1 MNNDNTDYV
10 SNESGTLSRLFKLPQ
25 HGTTVRTELIAG
37 MTTFLTMVYI
47 VFVNPQ
53 ILGAA
58 QMDPKVVF
66 VTTCLIAGIG
76 SISMGIFANLPVALA
91 PAMGLNAFFAFVV
104 VGAMGI
110 SWQTGMGA
118 IFWGAVGLFLLTLFR
133 IRYWMISN
141 IPLSLRI
148 GITSGIGLFIALMGL
163 KNTGV
168 IVANKDT
175 LVMIGDL
182 SSHGVLLGIL
192 GFFIITVLSSR
203 HFHAAVLVSIVVTS
217 CCGLFFGDVHFSGV
231 YSIPPDI
238 SGVIGEVDLSG
249 ALTLELAGIIFSFML
264 INLFDSSGTLIGV
277 TDKAGLI
284 DGNGKFPNMNKALYV
299 DSVSSVAGA
308 FIGTSSVTAYIES
321 TSGVAVGGR
330 TGLTAVVVGVMFLL
344 VMFFS
349 PLVAMVP
356 PYATAGALIFVG
368 VLMTS
373 SLARVNWD
381 DFTESVPAFITTVMM
396 PFTFSITEGIALG
409 FMSYCIMKVCT
420 GRWRD
425 LNLCVVV
432 VAALFALKIILVIS
446 NWRGFPDIMSSDYA
460 GELMIWIMLAT
471 LAVVFVV
478 GFRVLTSGARKAI
491 RRLSD
496 RLNIDVIPVESM
508 VDQMGKSAGDEF
520 LRYLHRPDESH
531 LQNAAQVLL
540 IWQIV
545 IVDGSEQNLLQWHR
559 ILQKARLAA
568 PITDAQ
574 VRLALG
580 FLRETEP
587 EMQDINAFQMRYNA
601 FFQPAEGVHWL
612 H

>member
-1 MNNDNTDYV
+1 MIIITEPLLSFVLQKQGIKSPPMDKKMNNDNTDYV

-76 SISMGIFANLPVALA
+76 SIAMGIFANLPVALA

-217 CCGLFFGDVHFSGV
+217 CCGLFFCDVHFSGV

-432 VAALFALKIILVIS
+432 VAALFALKIILV
-446 NWRGFPDIMSSDYA
+446 D
-460 GELMIWIMLAT
+460 
-471 LAVVFVV
+471 
-478 GFRVLTSGARKAI
+478 
-491 RRLSD
+491 
-496 RLNIDVIPVESM
+496 
-508 VDQMGKSAGDEF
+508 
-520 LRYLHRPDESH
+520 
-531 LQNAAQVLL
+531 
-540 IWQIV
+540 
-545 IVDGSEQNLLQWHR
+545 
-559 ILQKARLAA
+559 
-568 PITDAQ
+568 
-574 VRLALG
+574 
-580 FLRETEP
+580 
-587 EMQDINAFQMRYNA
+587 
-601 FFQPAEGVHWL
+601 
-612 H
+612 

>member
-1 MNNDNTDYV
+1 VIIITEPLLSFVLQKQGIKSPPMDKKMNNDNTDYL

-76 SISMGIFANLPVALA
+76 SIAMGIFANLPVALA

-118 IFWGAVGLFLLTLFR
+118 IFWGAIGLFLLTLFR

-284 DGNGKFPNMNKALYV
+284 DSNGQFPNMNKALYV

-432 VAALFALKIILVIS
+432 VAALFALKIILV
-446 NWRGFPDIMSSDYA
+446 D
-460 GELMIWIMLAT
+460 
-471 LAVVFVV
+471 
-478 GFRVLTSGARKAI
+478 
-491 RRLSD
+491 
-496 RLNIDVIPVESM
+496 
-508 VDQMGKSAGDEF
+508 
-520 LRYLHRPDESH
+520 
-531 LQNAAQVLL
+531 
-540 IWQIV
+540 
-545 IVDGSEQNLLQWHR
+545 
-559 ILQKARLAA
+559 
-568 PITDAQ
+568 
-574 VRLALG
+574 
-580 FLRETEP
+580 
-587 EMQDINAFQMRYNA
+587 
-601 FFQPAEGVHWL
+601 
-612 H
+612 

>member
-1 MNNDNTDYV
+1 MIIITEPLLSFVLQKQGIKSPPMDKKMNNDNTDYV

-76 SISMGIFANLPVALA
+76 SIAMGIFANLPVALA

-284 DGNGKFPNMNKALYV
+284 DGNGKFPKMNKALYV

-349 PLVAMVP
+349 PLVAIVP

-432 VAALFALKIILVIS
+432 VAALFALKIILV
-446 NWRGFPDIMSSDYA
+446 D
-460 GELMIWIMLAT
+460 
-471 LAVVFVV
+471 
-478 GFRVLTSGARKAI
+478 
-491 RRLSD
+491 
-496 RLNIDVIPVESM
+496 
-508 VDQMGKSAGDEF
+508 
-520 LRYLHRPDESH
+520 
-531 LQNAAQVLL
+531 
-540 IWQIV
+540 
-545 IVDGSEQNLLQWHR
+545 
-559 ILQKARLAA
+559 
-568 PITDAQ
+568 
-574 VRLALG
+574 
-580 FLRETEP
+580 
-587 EMQDINAFQMRYNA
+587 
-601 FFQPAEGVHWL
+601 
-612 H
+612 

>member
-1 MNNDNTDYV
+1 MIIITEPLLSFFLQKQGIKSPPMDKKMNNDNTDYV

-76 SISMGIFANLPVALA
+76 SIAMGIFANLPVALA

-284 DGNGKFPNMNKALYV
+284 DSNGKFPNMNKALYV

-432 VAALFALKIILVIS
+432 VAALFALKIILV
-446 NWRGFPDIMSSDYA
+446 D
-460 GELMIWIMLAT
+460 
-471 LAVVFVV
+471 
-478 GFRVLTSGARKAI
+478 
-491 RRLSD
+491 
-496 RLNIDVIPVESM
+496 
-508 VDQMGKSAGDEF
+508 
-520 LRYLHRPDESH
+520 
-531 LQNAAQVLL
+531 
-540 IWQIV
+540 
-545 IVDGSEQNLLQWHR
+545 
-559 ILQKARLAA
+559 
-568 PITDAQ
+568 
-574 VRLALG
+574 
-580 FLRETEP
+580 
-587 EMQDINAFQMRYNA
+587 
-601 FFQPAEGVHWL
+601 
-612 H
+612 